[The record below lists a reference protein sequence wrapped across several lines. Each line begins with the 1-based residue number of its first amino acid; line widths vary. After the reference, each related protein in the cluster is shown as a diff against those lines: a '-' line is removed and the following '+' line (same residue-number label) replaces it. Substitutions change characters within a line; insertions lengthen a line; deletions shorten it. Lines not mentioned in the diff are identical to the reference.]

1 MLPPDKSN
9 ITNLRWFASPK
20 DFYDDAEKLESDAE
34 GHDTDGG
41 TIENVGESNGTH
53 DWCSLLNQYITPPIE
68 CIRKWA
74 VYTLTQV

>member
-9 ITNLRWFASPK
+9 ISNRRRIASPK

-41 TIENVGESNGTH
+41 TIENVGKSNGTH
-53 DWCSLLNQYITPPIE
+53 VVSLFIQYT
-68 CIRKWA
+68 KWGWVCTHPHHYSYA
-74 VYTLTQV
+74 GCD